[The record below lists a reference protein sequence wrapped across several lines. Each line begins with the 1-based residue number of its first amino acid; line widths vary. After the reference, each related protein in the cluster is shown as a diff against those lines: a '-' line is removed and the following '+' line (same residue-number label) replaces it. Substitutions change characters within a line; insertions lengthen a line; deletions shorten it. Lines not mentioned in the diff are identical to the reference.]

1 MQNYTSDE
9 PPCTFEYKSLMDVQT
24 IVSRPAGFQF
34 KQGTVAMETVKH
46 ALQVTCARS
55 RLPMRSGTLEK
66 NDEGNVR

>member
-46 ALQVTCARS
+46 ALQVTCAP

-66 NDEGNVR
+66 KYEGNVR